1 MKTSQHHPKGFA
13 SSGSLQANKRGPAA
27 FTLIEL
33 MVVITIIAILAG
45 LTLGSMGYVNRKSA
59 EARARTEVAALSAA
73 IDSFKLEY
81 GKYPENE
88 DTLYAELT
96 GTGTINTNKVFFEP
110 TPGMVTN
117 NDFIDPWGTPYRY
130 IPNPTNADSVNIG
143 FFDLYSEGGGKNK
156 TNYIRN

>member
-1 MKTSQHHPKGFA
+1 MKASQYHYKGFA
-13 SSGSLQANKRGPAA
+13 NSGSPRTDTRDTAA

-73 IDSFKLEY
+73 IDSFKLEF
-81 GKYPENE
+81 GKYPASQEV
-88 DTLYAELT
+88 LYSELT
-96 GTGTINTNKVFFEP
+96 GTNAAINMNRKVFFEP

-117 NDFIDPWGTPYRY
+117 GAFIDPWGANYVYTT
-130 IPNPTNADSVNIG
+130 NPTFNIG
-143 FFDLYSEGGGKNK
+143 FFDLYSTAGGTNS